1 MYTFLPPWRKREA
14 LLVHW
19 LHERKAMQ
27 MKIVAHLTKD
37 MYKIVVVEPVS

>member
-1 MYTFLPPWRKREA
+1 MEEERSASCA
-14 LLVHW
+14 LV